1 MHAHASHQLNARP
14 LELGLLAAGL
24 ALVAWWGTSTVTT
37 WAYQTEASHVLE
49 TYRAEPA
56 LPGQPSSTGAPATR
70 ALANSRRIIGR
81 IVIPT
86 GAVSAVIA
94 EGTDA
99 GTLGRAV
106 GHLPGSALP
115 GEGGRVV
122 LAGHRDTFFRGLER
136 LRPGDAI
143 RLVTPDGSFRYRV
156 DTIQIVSTHG
166 VDRMIEE
173 RGAGLT
179 LVTCYPFEFIGAAPM
194 RFVVRAST
202 ATGAV
207 ATAS

>member
-1 MHAHASHQLNARP
+1 MHARVSHPLNTRP
-14 LELGLLAAGL
+14 LEWGLLAAGL
-24 ALVAWWGTSTVTT
+24 ALVVWWGTSTVTT
-37 WAYQTEASHVLE
+37 WAFQTEASHVLE
-49 TYRAEPA
+49 TFRAERLA
-56 LPGQPSSTGAPATR
+56 PGQHAEGAPATR
-70 ALANSRRIIGR
+70 ALASSRRIIGR

-166 VDRMIEE
+166 VDR
-173 RGAGLT
+173 
-179 LVTCYPFEFIGAAPM
+179 
-194 RFVVRAST
+194 
-202 ATGAV
+202 
-207 ATAS
+207 